1 MKILLILVGIN
12 AWCGQQNVVILVQC
26 VYVSYRSVLNC
37 ERFTYRQVFV
47 FNIHSNAVE
56 AFCLRHGRC
65 DAQCDA
71 TTRIVAHTIDRIP
84 NCMDSNHMSIGL
96 RYAYTFDSALW
107 TCCSLHK
114 YMQVWDCD
122 IFGGNWRMG
131 QTLYICM
138 QADSAMQNL
147 IYARHR
153 IKYYSYA
160 FNRISCRDSFIF
172 IWLIFYSLIQTV
184 FFQWNRVFKQWHEI
198 HRNSFIVWVLK
209 WIVNGVTY
217 RIVIVY

>member
-1 MKILLILVGIN
+1 MLNVHRFFLRCASIWCGWISYRRNYFRTFWWISRSTIFFYTNICNYWMKILLILVGIN

-47 FNIHSNAVE
+47 FNIHSNAIE

-131 QTLYICM
+131 QTLYI
-138 QADSAMQNL
+138 
-147 IYARHR
+147 YA
-153 IKYYSYA
+153 SW
-160 FNRISCRDSFIF
+160 FS
-172 IWLIFYSLIQTV
+172 
-184 FFQWNRVFKQWHEI
+184 
-198 HRNSFIVWVLK
+198 
-209 WIVNGVTY
+209 
-217 RIVIVY
+217 

>member
-1 MKILLILVGIN
+1 MSRIDPYSTV
-12 AWCGQQNVVILVQC
+12 NVL
-26 VYVSYRSVLNC
+26 
-37 ERFTYRQVFV
+37 
-47 FNIHSNAVE
+47 
-56 AFCLRHGRC
+56 
-65 DAQCDA
+65 
-71 TTRIVAHTIDRIP
+71 RIVKSLCSIFIRMRSKRSAYAMAVVMRNVTLLPVSSRIQSTAYQIVWIAITCQLGCVTHTL
-84 NCMDSNHMSIGL
+84 SI
-96 RYAYTFDSALW
+96 RRCEHAVPFTN
-107 TCCSLHK
+107 TCK
-114 YMQVWDCD
+114 WWDCD

>member
-47 FNIHSNAVE
+47 FNIHSNAIE

-131 QTLYICM
+131 QTLYI
-138 QADSAMQNL
+138 
-147 IYARHR
+147 YASWF
-153 IKYYSYA
+153 SYA
-160 FNRISCRDSFIF
+160 KLHLCTAPNQILFIRFQPNF
-172 IWLIFYSLIQTV
+172 IPRFLYIHLTHILFLNSNCFLSMKSSIQAMA
-184 FFQWNRVFKQWHEI
+184 
-198 HRNSFIVWVLK
+198 RNPSQ
-209 WIVNGVTY
+209 
-217 RIVIVY
+217 